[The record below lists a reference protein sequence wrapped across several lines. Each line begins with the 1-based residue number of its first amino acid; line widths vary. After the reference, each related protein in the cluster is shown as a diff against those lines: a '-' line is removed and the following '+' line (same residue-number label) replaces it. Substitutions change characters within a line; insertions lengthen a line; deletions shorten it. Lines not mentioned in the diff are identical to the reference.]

1 MYIICTTTSL
11 SSHVDGHLGCFPVL
25 AIVNSVAMN
34 IGVHVSFRIVVF
46 SGPMPRDEIAE
57 SYGSFIP
64 SSLRNLHSFLRSG
77 CINLHSHQ
85 LGKRVPFSTY
95 PLQVVIVCRFFDAGH
110 SDWCEVIPC
119 CSFDLLFS
127 FNKRCL

>member
-1 MYIICTTTSL
+1 M
-11 SSHVDGHLGCFPVL
+11 
-25 AIVNSVAMN
+25 
-34 IGVHVSFRIVVF
+34 SFRIVVF

-64 SSLRNLHSFLRSG
+64 SVLRNFHTILHSV
-77 CINLHSHQ
+77 CISLHSQ
-85 LGKRVPFSTY
+85 QQCKRVPFSTY

-127 FNKRCL
+127 FNKQCL